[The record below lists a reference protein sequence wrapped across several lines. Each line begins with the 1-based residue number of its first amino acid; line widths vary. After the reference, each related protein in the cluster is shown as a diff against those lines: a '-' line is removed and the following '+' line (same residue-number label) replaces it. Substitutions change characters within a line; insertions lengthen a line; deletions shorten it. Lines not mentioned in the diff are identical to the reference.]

1 MYTNILDN
9 KTSIIKLL
17 FLGIRIVK
25 LIIERLIVLTMDSKH
40 IELEK
45 NAK

>member
-9 KTSIIKLL
+9 KTSIDY
-17 FLGIRIVK
+17 FYYLGIRIVK

-40 IELEK
+40 I
-45 NAK
+45 

>member
-1 MYTNILDN
+1 MYINILDN
-9 KTSIIKLL
+9 KTSINYFLL

-40 IELEK
+40 I
-45 NAK
+45 